1 MSCHRPLLGL
11 LFGLLLASPA
21 AAQATP
27 DSVLADTIPRE
38 SNAPRSAFI
47 KSMILPGW
55 GQFSNGSSVRGMVW
69 VAVRGSSYYMLVKTL
84 GRLQEAKDRHG
95 AYRHTA
101 RLAVLDSMAVDT
113 AFARRMQD
121 PIAFDDEVLKDP
133 NASAS
138 LDLVDSRRRHRQD
151 WITYTIFFTMLDAVD
166 AYVAA
171 HLKDFP
177 ADVTTQP
184 GLDGSMSVRVD
195 VPVGR
200 RGRR

>member
-1 MSCHRPLLGL
+1 MSRPRFRFAVLLGCL
-11 LFGLLLASPA
+11 SAAPA
-21 AAQATP
+21 AAQAPP

-55 GQFSNGSSVRGMVW
+55 GQFSNGTPVRGAVW
-69 VAVRGSSYYMLVKTL
+69 VAVRGTSYYMLAKTL
-84 GRLQEAKDRHG
+84 DRLGEAKDRHG

-121 PIAFDDEVLKDP
+121 PVSFDEEVLKDP
-133 NASAS
+133 NAAAS
-138 LDLVDSRRRHRQD
+138 LDLVESRRRHRQD

-177 ADVTTQP
+177 AEVTTRP
-184 GLDGSMSVRVD
+184 GLDGGVSLRVD
-195 VPVGR
+195 LPTGG
-200 RGRR
+200 RGR